1 MNAAD
6 QALDQALSAVMDG
19 RATPAEW
26 ALVNAAWASDPGLRE
41 RWALWHAAGDGLR
54 STELLT
60 LHREPQALL
69 DALHAR
75 LPAQPAQSGAAA
87 RRRDWLPPLAVAA
100 SFVALAL
107 GVGMLRPFHAPEPLL
122 AAAPVAAPRLQ
133 GLQGL
138 EGTSFAQAASGRT
151 LTAWSE
157 TREAGLP
164 VRLAPEAIDWG
175 VPAPTAPASGA
186 RP

>member
-1 MNAAD
+1 MTAAD

-54 STELLT
+54 STELLAQ
-60 LHREPQALL
+60 HREPQALL

-75 LPAQPAQSGAAA
+75 LPAQPAVATRG
-87 RRRDWLPPLAVAA
+87 RDWLPPLAVAA
-100 SFVALAL
+100 SFIALAF
-107 GVGMLRPFHAPEPLL
+107 GVGMLRPPQAPEPLL

-175 VPAPTAPASGA
+175 VSAPTAPASGA

>member
-1 MNAAD
+1 MSAAD

-26 ALVNAAWASDPGLRE
+26 ALVNTAWASDPGLRE

-54 STELLT
+54 STELMAA
-60 LHREPQALL
+60 HRDPQSLL

-75 LPAQPAQSGAAA
+75 LPAQPAAAA
-87 RRRDWLPPLAVAA
+87 RRRDWWPPLAVAA
-100 SFVALAL
+100 SFIAMAF
-107 GVGMLRPFHAPEPLL
+107 GVGMLRPPQAPEPLL
-122 AAAPVAAPRLQ
+122 AAAPVATPR
-133 GLQGL
+133 LQGL

-157 TREAGLP
+157 TRDTASP
-164 VRLAPEAIDWG
+164 VGLAPEAIDWG
-175 VPAPTAPASGA
+175 VPAPAAPASQT

>member
-1 MNAAD
+1 MTAAD
-6 QALDQALSAVMDG
+6 QPLDQALSAVMDG

-26 ALVNAAWASDPGLRE
+26 ALVNAAWASDPALRE

-54 STELLT
+54 STELIGA
-60 LHREPQALL
+60 HQDPQGLL
-69 DALHAR
+69 AALHAR
-75 LPAQPAQSGAAA
+75 MPAQPDAAV

-100 SFVALAL
+100 SFVAMAL
-107 GVGMLRPFHAPEPLL
+107 GVGLLRAPQAPEPLV

-133 GLQGL
+133 GL
-138 EGTSFAQAASGRT
+138 EGTSFAQGAAGRT

-157 TREAGLP
+157 SRDAGSP
-164 VRLAPEAIDWG
+164 VGLAPEAIDWG
-175 VPAPTAPASGA
+175 VPAPVAPASSA

>member
-54 STELLT
+54 STELLA

-75 LPAQPAQSGAAA
+75 LPAQPAQPGAAA

-107 GVGMLRPFHAPEPLL
+107 GVGMLRPLEAPEPLL

>member
-19 RATPAEW
+19 RAPPAEW

-54 STELLT
+54 STDLLA

-87 RRRDWLPPLAVAA
+87 RRRDWLPPQAVAA

-107 GVGMLRPFHAPEPLL
+107 GVGMLRPLQAPEPLL